1 MGTARTER
9 AALVR
14 LMPVLASSGAMR
26 WGHGMT
32 LRKRIWALDP
42 SQLSAAALEAMA
54 EAYGESLDCPDNF
67 LPALLARIDA
77 AQEAGTCPQ
86 SLSDADLLALLYAY
100 DAMEGQ
106 T

>member
-1 MGTARTER
+1 
-9 AALVR
+9 
-14 LMPVLASSGAMR
+14 
-26 WGHGMT
+26 MT
-32 LRKRIWALDP
+32 LRKRIGALERTHAIEPGGVALDP

-67 LPALLARIDA
+67 LPALLARIGA